1 MSRILTK
8 LVAQQTSVTTNQPG
22 VCRNKYQDLLFF
34 NPNSISGL
42 LQNWKAKIHLP
53 VIHLA

>member
-8 LVAQQTSVTTNQPG
+8 LVEQQTSVTTNQPG